1 MWGAEHR
8 DFYKEQRMPMSE
20 CVEVN
25 SWTTILWNKV
35 RLVQFS
41 QPLLDDVTTLSIDGH
56 LKGWLTAISLFS
68 F

>member
-1 MWGAEHR
+1 
-8 DFYKEQRMPMSE
+8 MPMSE

-25 SWTTILWNKV
+25 SWTTILWNKGV
-35 RLVQFS
+35 KVQFS